1 MLTLRNIP
9 TKRQRQRRALIV
21 QAVFWL
27 ALDTLLAVY
36 LWTA

>member
-1 MLTLRNIP
+1 MKLRNIP

-27 ALDTLLAVY
+27 AADLLLALY
-36 LWTA
+36 LWA